1 MEVLKTS
8 RVVYVF
14 QVLCIIETKS
24 RFLLIKY
31 RIATIKIGLNK
42 NVSKIYW
49 KIYWKTLLKRYSGIC
64 VFCKNAERLLLLKH
78 LLKIKIA
85 VPDKFSGAADRIYFS
100 RFFKNFALIAGK
112 DMCWSLFLVKLQA
125 WIIESILWF
134 TLVPCFHFGN
144 HTQNNQLIRKH
155 VIETYQVYCTV
166 LLIYR

>member
-31 RIATIKIGLNK
+31 SISTIKTE
-42 NVSKIYW
+42 
-49 KIYWKTLLKRYSGIC
+49 IYWKTLLKRYSDIR
-64 VFCKNAERLLLLKH
+64 VFCKNPERLLLLKH

-100 RFFKNFALIAGK
+100 KFFKNFALIAGK
-112 DMCWSLFLVKLQA
+112 HMCWSLFLVKLQA
-125 WIIESILWF
+125 WIIESTLWF
-134 TLVPCFHFGN
+134 TLGPCFHFRN

-155 VIETYQVYCTV
+155 VIEAYQVYCTV
-166 LLIYR
+166 LLIYRFGIHFYS